1 MRQARSL
8 LLENLI
14 KSVQMEAVFSG
25 LLFSFSSFSFLSL
38 WWETSGIS
46 ISPILKKE
54 WLNGVVVMI
63 ENITGIFLDSLEA
76 EPCC

>member
-1 MRQARSL
+1 
-8 LLENLI
+8 
-14 KSVQMEAVFSG
+14 MESVFSG

-63 ENITGIFLDSLEA
+63 ENIPGVFLDWMA
-76 EPCC
+76 VEPSC